1 MLPMQLTVLGNSAVC
16 PFQGRHYTAQ
26 VLQFDNQHFLIDFGE
41 GTQMQMHRM
50 VFLLNAFGRF
60 LSATCMKT
68 ISLGWRVCSRLTPRA
83 STAIKWKFSPPG
95 LRGRRG

>member
-1 MLPMQLTVLGNSAVC
+1 MPPKNKIKLKLTKQMLPMQLTVLGNGAVC
-16 PFQGRHYTAQ
+16 PFQGRHCTAQ

-68 ISLGWRVCSRLTPRA
+68 ISLGWRSARGLPRA
-83 STAIKWKFSPPG
+83 QAQ
-95 LRGRRG
+95 L